1 MSSHDSNSLGVEP
14 EGLSF
19 PAIFRSMFV
28 SIIVVFALVIA
39 GAAYAGM
46 KFHDAEISATEV
58 YGYPVL
64 RETKMM
70 GASKMTS
77 YGKTDNG
84 RYIIPIERAMEL
96 EAREAGN

>member
-19 PAIFRSMFV
+19 ASIFGSMFV
-28 SIIVVFALVIA
+28 SVVVVVVLVIA
-39 GAAYAGM
+39 GVAYAGM
-46 KFHDAEISATEV
+46 KFQDAKVKATQTT
-58 YGYPVL
+58 GYPAL
-64 RETKMM
+64 QENRTM
-70 GASKMTS
+70 GASKLTS

-96 EAREAGN
+96 EARDARN